1 MTQLIILINVVAFL
15 LQLAVGDPAIDA
27 LGLWPLRAASS
38 SIAHT
43 PGAPYAVAPFHV
55 WQLLTYS
62 LLHSGWVHLAFNM
75 WGLYL
80 FGRDIENEIGAMRL
94 LALYVGSAI
103 SAGLT
108 QLLVTSLIF
117 PSPYPTVGASGGVF
131 GLLFAFAVLFPR
143 RTVILLI
150 PPIPLPAWLFATLYG
165 IAELALGVSGTLNG
179 VAHFAHV
186 GGMLGSALLMLYWRQ
201 YNREQRARG

>member
-1 MTQLIILINVVAFL
+1 MTQRIVLINVVAFL
-15 LQLAVGDPAIDA
+15 IQLAVGDSAIDVLA
-27 LGLWPLRAASS
+27 LWPLSSAASDM
-38 SIAHT
+38 AHT
-43 PGAPYAVAPFHV
+43 PGTLYPVAPFHV

-80 FGRDIENEIGAMRL
+80 FGRDIEDEIGAMRL
-94 LALYVGSAI
+94 LALYVGSAF

-108 QLLVTSLIF
+108 QLLVTSVLL

-150 PPIPLPAWLFATLYG
+150 PPIPLPAWLFAMLYG

-179 VAHFAHV
+179 IAHFAHV

-201 YNREQRARG
+201 HNRQQHADG